1 MRDLLYL
8 KDDQIKDFIEQI
20 FYVYRD
26 TYSDPRKILKKYSFG
41 TAHHRAI
48 HLIERHEGLTVS
60 DLLNK
65 LKITKQSLNRVLR
78 DLLYLKDDQ
87 IKDFIEQIFYAYKE
101 TYSDP
106 KKILKKYS
114 FGTAHHRAIQLI
126 ERHEGLTVSE
136 LLNKLKITKQSLNRV
151 LRDLVKNKAIL
162 LKKGEVDSRQRQIFL
177 DEKGKK
183 LFEEIFLE
191 QKKRIYNAL
200 KSSDADS
207 VIKFKNILKKIIN
220 E

>member
-1 MRDLLYL
+1 M
-8 KDDQIKDFIEQI
+8 
-20 FYVYRD
+20 
-26 TYSDPRKILKKYSFG
+26 
-41 TAHHRAI
+41 
-48 HLIERHEGLTVS
+48 
-60 DLLNK
+60 
-65 LKITKQSLNRVLR
+65 R

-114 FGTAHHRAIQLI
+114 FGTAHHRAILLI
-126 ERHEGLTVSE
+126 ERHEGLTISD

-151 LRDLVKNKAIL
+151 LRDLINNKAIF
-162 LKKGEVDSRQRQIFL
+162 V
-177 DEKGKK
+177 
-183 LFEEIFLE
+183 E

-200 KSSDADS
+200 KNSDSDS
-207 VIKFKNILKKIIN
+207 VIKFKNVLSKIIN